1 MERISMKK
9 IKEILRLKYITDISI
24 RAIGRAV
31 NIAPST
37 VSDYCK
43 RFEKAGYTID
53 KFLEF
58 DEDKIYQLLFPEKH
72 ISVIKRQ
79 DKPLPDFAYIHK
91 EIAKKGVTFELLWIK
106 YKEQHP
112 NGYEISQFKKLYYKF
127 KNKINPT
134 MRQTYIPGHQMFV
147 DYSGLIV
154 PYCDSKTGEVSK
166 SQIFVSVLGN
176 SGCVFVH
183 ATPSQKQEQFIK
195 SHILAYEFYEGVPKV
210 NVPDNL
216 KSAVISN
223 NKKGVVINESYA
235 EMCRYYNCTVEPA
248 RPKKPQDKGIVEQAV
263 QGIQRWILA
272 VFRDR
277 VFFSVDEINQAI
289 KPLLDK
295 YNNRV
300 IKHIGKSRYELFKEQ
315 EKHQLQPLP
324 ANRYIYKEIKVATV
338 DISYHVQLLKCFYS
352 VPFKYLKKKVELKY
366 STTLVEIYHKSKLI
380 ATHPRLFNI
389 NDRSTLKEHMPKN
402 HQFREEKMN
411 PQRLL
416 NWANSIGDNTKE
428 FVKYKLDTTNYPVN
442 VYPSIIAILQKEKMY
457 GKLELDL
464 ALGYA
469 LHIKAR
475 SVKSI
480 ESILSKKLYK
490 QSANNITNPVLNN
503 HENIRGSNY
512 YK

>member
-1 MERISMKK
+1 MKR
-9 IKEILRLKYITDISI
+9 IKEILQLRYVTDISV
-24 RAIGRAV
+24 RAISRAV
-31 NIAPST
+31 NVPPST

-43 RFEKAGYTID
+43 RFQITGYTID
-53 KFLEF
+53 EILRV
-58 DEDKIYQLLFPEKH
+58 DEDQIYQLLFPEKRLP
-72 ISVIKRQ
+72 KRE
-79 DKPLPDFAYIHK
+79 KKRPLPDFAYIHK
-91 EIAKKGVTFELLWIK
+91 EIAKKGVTFELLWME
-106 YKEQHP
+106 YKEENP
-112 NGYEISQFKKLYYKF
+112 NGYGISQFKEYYYRF

-147 DYSGLIV
+147 DYSGLTV
-154 PYCDSKTGEVSK
+154 PYYNSKTGEVFK
-166 SQIFVSVLGN
+166 AQIFISVLGN

-183 ATPSQKQEQFIK
+183 ATPSQKQEYFIK
-195 SHILAYEFYEGVPKV
+195 SHILAYEFYGGVPKV

-223 NKKGVVINESYA
+223 NKKGIIINESYA
-235 EMCRYYNCTVEPA
+235 DMCRHYNCTVEPA

-289 KPLLDK
+289 EPLLDK

-300 IKHIGKSRYELFKEQ
+300 IKHIGKSRYELFEER
-315 EKHQLQPLP
+315 EKHQLQALP
-324 ANRYIYKEIKVATV
+324 VNRYIYKEIKIATV

-352 VPFKYLKKKVELKY
+352 VPFKYLKQKVEVKY

-380 ATHPRLFNI
+380 ATHPRLFNV
-389 NDRSTLKEHMPKN
+389 NERSTLKEHMPKN

-411 PQRLL
+411 PGRLL
-416 NWANSIGDNTKE
+416 NWAASIGNNTQK
-428 FVKYKLDTTNYPVN
+428 FVQHRLDTTDYPVN
-442 VYPSIIAILQKEKMY
+442 VYTSVIAILQKEKIY
-457 GKLELDL
+457 GKHELDL

-469 LHIKAR
+469 LHINAK

-490 QSANNITNPVLNN
+490 QSANNTTNPVLDN
-503 HENIRGSNY
+503 HKNIRGSNY

>member
-1 MERISMKK
+1 MKRISMKK
-9 IKEILRLKYITDISI
+9 IKEILKLKYITNISI

-31 NIAPST
+31 NVPPST

-43 RFEKAGYTID
+43 RFEKTGYTID
-53 KFLEF
+53 EILKFNE
-58 DEDKIYQLLFPEKH
+58 EKIYQHLFPEKK
-72 ISVIKRQ
+72 IPKIKKK

-91 EIAKKGVTFELLWIK
+91 EIAKKGVTFELLWME
-106 YKEQHP
+106 YKEQYP

-134 MRQTYIPGHQMFV
+134 MRQTYIPGDQMFV

-154 PYCDSKTGEVSK
+154 PYCDSKSGEIFK
-166 SQIFVSVLGN
+166 AQIFVSVLGN
-176 SGCVFVH
+176 SGYVFVH
-183 ATPSQKQEQFIK
+183 ATPSQKQEYFIK
-195 SHILAYEFYEGVPKV
+195 SHILAYEFYGGVPKV

-223 NKKGVVINESYA
+223 NKKGIVINESYA
-235 EMCRYYNCTVEPA
+235 EMCRHYNCAVQPA

-277 VFFSVDEINQAI
+277 TFFSVDEINQAI
-289 KPLLDK
+289 APLLDI
-295 YNNRV
+295 YNNKV
-300 IKHIGKSRYELFKEQ
+300 IKFIGKSRYELFEEQ
-315 EKHQLQPLP
+315 EKQQLQPLP
-324 ANRYIYKEIKVATV
+324 TNRYLYKEIKIAIV

-352 VPFKYLKKKVELKY
+352 VPFKYLKEKVEVKY

-380 ATHPRLFNI
+380 STHPRLI
-389 NDRSTLKEHMPKN
+389 RVNDRSTLKEHMPKN
-402 HQFREEKMN
+402 HQLREEKMN
-411 PQRLL
+411 PERLL
-416 NWANSIGDNTKE
+416 NWALSIGKNTEK
-428 FVKYKLDTTNYPVN
+428 FVQHRLNTTDYPAN
-442 VYPSIIAILQKEKMY
+442 IYTSIIAVLSKAKIY
-457 GKLELDL
+457 GNFELDL
-464 ALGYA
+464 ALTYA
-469 LHIKAR
+469 LCINAK

-490 QSANNITNPVLNN
+490 QSANNTTNPVLNN
-503 HENIRGSNY
+503 HKNIRGSNY